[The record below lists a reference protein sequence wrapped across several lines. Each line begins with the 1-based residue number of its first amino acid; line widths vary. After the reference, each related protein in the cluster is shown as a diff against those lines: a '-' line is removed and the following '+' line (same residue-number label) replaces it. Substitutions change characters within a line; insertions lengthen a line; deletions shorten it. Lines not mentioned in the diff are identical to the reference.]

1 MVTILTMICFCIFL
15 ILAIMVDIVLCI
27 PVALIV
33 GAIYGMW
40 ILIKWIIKQFKE

>member
-27 PVALIV
+27 PVALII
-33 GAIYGMW
+33 GAFYGVW
-40 ILIKWIIKQFKE
+40 KLAKWLVEKMRE